1 MTKIEN
7 SKTAAFINRKKEVVF
22 LNERMREEP
31 ENILFIYG
39 PKSSGKTTL
48 LYKMINEEWNEK
60 KKINIKHF
68 NLRKILI
75 VNYKNFLQSFFELDY
90 SNDKKDIKETRQY
103 GVPKLFNVKVEVLKG
118 LDEKK
123 LDPFV
128 IMEKELIKLN
138 KKGVKP
144 IIIIDELQA
153 LENIY
158 MKDQRELLKEM
169 FNFFVSITKE
179 SHLAHVIIASSD
191 GYFIERIYND
201 SKLKKTS
208 KFMEVDYLNED
219 DVKYWLDNIEEESS
233 IKKYILSENQKQS
246 IWDNFGGS
254 VWEISAFLGDLLV
267 IAEDKKIPNEEFKKM
282 LNVKLIASRSLFV
295 DYAGFFE
302 EKENMF
308 IEINRLIKKN
318 PFFTEKKLVRLI
330 EENFYDKVTIRNE
343 LIELVR
349 QNFISY
355 NPTTA
360 EYKVQGKSLEIGLNM
375 FIEMQE

>member
-1 MTKIEN
+1 MAEIEN
-7 SKTAAFINRKKEVVF
+7 SKTSAFINRKKEVGF

-233 IKKYILSENQKQS
+233 IKKYTLSENQKQS